1 MKKII
6 ISISLVGSVLTNA
19 QVQKKDSIREKGIEG
34 VVIKSKY
41 YRNYTAKDVSGS
53 LRLDTPLLDIPQN
66 IQVITSDALSDQ
78 QVLGI
83 SDGVLRNISGAMRLE
98 HWGDMYARVNMRGSR
113 AAAFI
118 NGVNVTSNWGPLA
131 EDMSYVDR
139 IEFMKGPAGFM
150 ISNGEPSGIY
160 NIVTKK
166 PMFSD
171 NPKGQFTLTTG
182 SFNLYRADADVNA
195 KLSDKLAVRVN
206 TMAQNRGS
214 FRPHEFNDRYVIN
227 PSITYL
233 LSDKTSLTAE
243 YILQK
248 AKMSEV
254 GSAYVFSKK
263 GYAIYD
269 REKTLTDPG
278 IDPTRIDEHYL
289 NINLQSQ
296 LSDNWKLTSQVSYM
310 RDDQM
315 GSSIWPSAVTDDDK
329 VVRRLTFWKG
339 LNEMKFAQV
348 FLNGTVQTGNVT
360 HKILTGLDM
369 ADKKYMAD
377 WSQGGNLDDDTKPFD
392 INNPVYGNI
401 SYPVYD
407 HSKSLAQIGS
417 KLGETYSSLYFQ
429 DEVGLLEDK
438 LRLTFAGRYT
448 DIKQNQY
455 GVEQN
460 AQRFTPRIG
469 VSATVLEGMTV
480 YGLYDQSFLPQSGVL
495 RNGGKVEPI
504 TGENIELGIKKDWF
518 GGKWNSTLSIYK
530 ITKNNELVSDPNN
543 SPSERFSIVKGQGV
557 AKGLEFDVK
566 GELFKGMNAIIN
578 YAWTD
583 NEVTQSN
590 VPSLKVGNKV
600 AGYAKHTFNTW
611 LNYAF
616 QDGVLRGFGAS
627 LGFTFMGDRTTWSWS
642 DNQGDA
648 QLGDYRKW
656 DAGIFWGNKNVKITL
671 NAFNISDE
679 YLYSGAYYG
688 WGGYYYYQA
697 EAPRNYR
704 LSLSYKF

>member
-1 MKKII
+1 M
-6 ISISLVGSVLTNA
+6 
-19 QVQKKDSIREKGIEG
+19 
-34 VVIKSKY
+34 
-41 YRNYTAKDVSGS
+41 
-53 LRLDTPLLDIPQN
+53 
-66 IQVITSDALSDQ
+66 
-78 QVLGI
+78 
-83 SDGVLRNISGAMRLE
+83 
-98 HWGDMYARVNMRGSR
+98 
-113 AAAFI
+113 
-118 NGVNVTSNWGPLA
+118 
-131 EDMSYVDR
+131 
-139 IEFMKGPAGFM
+139 
-150 ISNGEPSGIY
+150 
-160 NIVTKK
+160 
-166 PMFSD
+166 
-171 NPKGQFTLTTG
+171 
-182 SFNLYRADADVNA
+182 
-195 KLSDKLAVRVN
+195 
-206 TMAQNRGS
+206 
-214 FRPHEFNDRYVIN
+214 
-227 PSITYL
+227 
-233 LSDKTSLTAE
+233 
-243 YILQK
+243 
-248 AKMSEV
+248 
-254 GSAYVFSKK
+254 
-263 GYAIYD
+263 
-269 REKTLTDPG
+269 
-278 IDPTRIDEHYL
+278 

-315 GSSIWPSAVTDDDK
+315 GSSIWPSAVTNDDK

-339 LNEMKFAQV
+339 LNEMKFTQV

-369 ADKKYMAD
+369 ADKKYIAD
-377 WSQGGNLDDDTKPFD
+377 WSQGGNLDDVATPFD
-392 INNPVYGNI
+392 INNPVYSKVN
-401 SYPVYD
+401 YPVYD
-407 HSKSLAQIGS
+407 HSKPLAQIGS
-417 KLGETYSSLYFQ
+417 KLGETYSALYFQ

-455 GVEQN
+455 GVERN
-460 AQRFTPRIG
+460 AQRFTPRVG

-518 GGKWNSTLSIYK
+518 DGKWNSTLSIYK

-543 SPSERFSIVKGQGV
+543 TPSERFSIVKGQGV

-578 YAWTD
+578 YALTD

-616 QDGVLRGFGAS
+616 QEGILQGFGAS
-627 LGFTFMGDRTTWSWS
+627 LGFTFMGDRSTWSWS
-642 DNQGDA
+642 DNQGDI

-688 WGGYYYYQA
+688 LGSYYYYQA

>member
-6 ISISLVGSVLTNA
+6 ISISLVGGILSNA
-19 QVQKKDSIREKGIEG
+19 QTQKKDSIREKGIEG

-41 YRNYTAKDVSGS
+41 YKNYTAKDVSGS

-98 HWGDMYARVNMRGSR
+98 HWGDLYAHINMRGSR

-118 NGVNVTSNWGPLA
+118 NGVNVTSTWGPLA

-166 PMFSD
+166 PIFSN

-182 SFNLYRADADVNA
+182 SFNLYRADVDVNA

-214 FRPHEFNDRYVIN
+214 FRPHEFNNRYVIN

-243 YILQK
+243 YIFQK
-248 AKMSEV
+248 GKMSEV

-263 GYAIYD
+263 GFAKYD

-377 WSQGGNLDDDTKPFD
+377 WSQGGNLDDATKPFD

-417 KLGETYSSLYFQ
+417 KLGETYSALYFQ

-469 VSATVLEGMTV
+469 ISATVLENMTL

-530 ITKNNELVSDPNN
+530 ITKNNELISDPNN

-616 QDGVLRGFGAS
+616 QDGILRGFGAS
-627 LGFTFMGDRTTWSWS
+627 LGFTFMGGRTTWSWS
-642 DNQGDA
+642 DNQGEA

>member
-6 ISISLVGSVLTNA
+6 ISISLVGGILSNA
-19 QVQKKDSIREKGIEG
+19 QTQKRDSIREKGIEG

-41 YRNYTAKDVSGS
+41 YKNYTAKDVSGS

-98 HWGDMYARVNMRGSR
+98 HWGDMYARVNMRGAR

-243 YILQK
+243 YIFQK

-263 GYAIYD
+263 GFAKYD
-269 REKTLTDPG
+269 RDKTLTDPG

-348 FLNGTVQTGNVT
+348 FLNGTVRTGNVT
-360 HKILTGLDM
+360 HKVLTGLDM

-377 WSQGGNLDDDTKPFD
+377 WSQGGNLDDATKPFD

-455 GVEQN
+455 GAEKN

-469 VSATVLEGMTV
+469 ISATVLEGMTV

-530 ITKNNELVSDPNN
+530 ITKNNELISDPSN

-616 QDGVLRGFGAS
+616 QDGILRGFGAS